1 MFVTFNGVI
10 LANDLPFLFFFVDS
24 AVPAVILSMGVLSNV
39 VWVSQLFN
47 YFNLLFK
54 IRSLMLH
61 LLQEVLYR
69 LLMHIAVAALVKS
82 RQLATGAR
90 VLDGVLK

>member
-10 LANDLPFLFFFVDS
+10 LPNDLPFLFFFVDF
-24 AVPAVILSMGVLSNV
+24 AVPTIILSMGVLSNV
-39 VWVSQLFN
+39 VWVSQLFD

-69 LLMHIAVAALVKS
+69 LLVHVAVAALVKS
-82 RQLATGAR
+82 WELTTGTW
-90 VLDGVLK
+90 VLDSVLK